1 MSAIQLLKTGGFILF
16 LLMGCS
22 VVSFAIIIERVMYY
36 RRMLRMK
43 RGMFM
48 MNISQ
53 ALKKHHMKDALDI
66 CMDVD
71 TCISRVVA
79 AGIHLHGNAVSL
91 ISNAMERAISIEIIK
106 LERLTTI
113 VGTIGSMSVYA
124 GLLGTVLGIM
134 KAFHDISKTG
144 FGGVNIVI
152 NGISEALITT
162 VAGLCVAIPAVIAYN
177 YFVKRVD
184 SFIMD
189 MELCA
194 SETLDLLTENK

>member
-1 MSAIQLLKTGGFILF
+1 MTFLQLLKTGGGILF
-16 LLMGCS
+16 LLMSCS
-22 VVSFAIIIERVMYY
+22 VVSLGIIIERVMYY
-36 RRMLRMK
+36 RRMSRMK
-43 RGMFM
+43 REMLM
-48 MNISQ
+48 MNVAQ
-53 ALKKHHMKDALDI
+53 ALKKRHIKDALDI

-79 AGIHLHGNAVSL
+79 AGVHLYGNTVAI
-91 ISNAMERAISIEIIK
+91 ISNAMERAVTVEIIK

-134 KAFHDISKTG
+134 KAFHDISQSG
-144 FGGVNIVI
+144 FGGINIVI
-152 NGISEALITT
+152 NGIAEALITT

-177 YFVKRVD
+177 YFVKRID

-194 SETLDLLTENK
+194 SETLDLLTESK